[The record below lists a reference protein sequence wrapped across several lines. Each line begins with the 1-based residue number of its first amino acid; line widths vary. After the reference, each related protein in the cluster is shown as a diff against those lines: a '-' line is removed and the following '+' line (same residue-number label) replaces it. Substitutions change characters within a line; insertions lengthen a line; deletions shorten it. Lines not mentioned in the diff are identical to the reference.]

1 MMPSW
6 THLIRFVAVEDGR
19 IHLGQLVD
27 TTRDVGED
35 GVEGVKIQAF
45 VIEGTVFDGRV
56 TQEVLTIEKVCG
68 VPALLFVTHIC

>member
-1 MMPSW
+1 MASW

-35 GVEGVKIQAF
+35 SVEGVKIQAF
-45 VIEGTVFDGRV
+45 VIEGTLFDGRV
-56 TQEVLTIEKVCG
+56 TQEILTVEKVCG
-68 VPALLFVTHIC
+68 VFALLYVTYIC